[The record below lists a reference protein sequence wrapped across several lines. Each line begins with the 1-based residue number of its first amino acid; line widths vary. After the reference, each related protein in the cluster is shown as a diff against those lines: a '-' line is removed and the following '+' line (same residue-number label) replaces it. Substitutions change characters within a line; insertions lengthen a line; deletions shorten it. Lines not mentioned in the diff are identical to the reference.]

1 MEENKNNRIV
11 KKMLFISII
20 FLLFLPM
27 IQQKIK
33 LFDLKPLK
41 GSFKKIK
48 RPCFS
53 SYNWFEGKYQAQ
65 QQNYLNQSVG
75 FRDFFVRVFNQIHFS
90 LYNEA
95 RANEVVIGKDK
106 YLYELNYIKAHLGR
120 DFIGEDKIS
129 EKTKKIKIISDTLRR
144 KGIDLI
150 ILLAPGKASFYPEFI
165 PERYNPQ
172 NRTTTNYEVFKRNLS
187 ESKVHLLDFHE
198 WFREMKKKSQ
208 HPLFPKTG
216 IHWSKYGEVLAA
228 DSIINYINTIQKKK
242 YVPKLLISEIQISS
256 EMRDTDDDIEDGMN
270 LLFEIQ
276 DLQMGYPQFKIE
288 KKSNLNQAKVLTVSD
303 SYYWGMFNW
312 GCSRDIFNEGK
323 FWYYNKEIYPD
334 SFTKSINVDD
344 INIMEEVEKNDVIIL
359 LSTDA
364 NLYKFGFGFIDQL
377 YDGYFN
383 SSQNLT
389 NIKNAN

>member
-1 MEENKNNRIV
+1 M
-11 KKMLFISII
+11 
-20 FLLFLPM
+20 
-27 IQQKIK
+27 
-33 LFDLKPLK
+33 
-41 GSFKKIK
+41 
-48 RPCFS
+48 
-53 SYNWFEGKYQAQ
+53 
-65 QQNYLNQSVG
+65 
-75 FRDFFVRVFNQIHFS
+75 
-90 LYNEA
+90 
-95 RANEVVIGKDK
+95 
-106 YLYELNYIKAHLGR
+106 
-120 DFIGEDKIS
+120 
-129 EKTKKIKIISDTLRR
+129 
-144 KGIDLI
+144 
-150 ILLAPGKASFYPEFI
+150 
-165 PERYNPQ
+165 
-172 NRTTTNYEVFKRNLS
+172 FKRNLS

-276 DLQMGYPQFKIE
+276 DLQMGYPQLKIE